1 MPAVP
6 ATWEAE
12 AKRVHELE
20 VNLDN
25 IDPHLE
31 ENQNNRIKMWAGSW
45 WLTPVIPATQEAEIK
60 KIAV

>member
-12 AKRVHELE
+12 AKRVH
-20 VNLDN
+20 D
-25 IDPHLE
+25 LE